1 MLFSIQVTPRK
12 KFKCPECTGTEML
25 STDLN
30 HMLVRS
36 KCINKFTEIY
46 GRLPLRKVEF
56 RADPVLFKDSF
67 PAKLKRFKNIGSL

>member
-1 MLFSIQVTPRK
+1 
-12 KFKCPECTGTEML
+12 ML
-25 STDLN
+25 STDFN

-36 KCINKFTEIY
+36 KCINKFMEIY